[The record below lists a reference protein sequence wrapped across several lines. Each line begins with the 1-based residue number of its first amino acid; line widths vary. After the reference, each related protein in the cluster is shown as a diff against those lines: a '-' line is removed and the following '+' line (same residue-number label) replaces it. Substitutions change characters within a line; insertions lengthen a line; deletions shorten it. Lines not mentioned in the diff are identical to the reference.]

1 MPVKP
6 ETPIQD
12 LILRTRDRRTPLPN
26 GFRILLSQ
34 IVPASPVLPVGVNAK
49 ARPTES
55 ACRPNGVAPVKSMG
69 WLRHACDHA
78 AESVEELAL
87 PDVLPASDEVDFV
100 LSGLVDDDP
109 DLPA

>member
-6 ETPIQD
+6 ETPVQG
-12 LILRTRDRRTPLPN
+12 LILGPVVAAPPFQY

-34 IVPASPVLPVGVNAK
+34 IVRASPVSPVGADANAPP
-49 ARPTES
+49 AES
-55 ACRPNGVAPVKSMG
+55 ACRPNGVAPVNSVG

-78 AESVEELAL
+78 AESVDELAL

-100 LSGLVDDDP
+100 LSGLAGDDP